1 MPGYLRPTPDI
12 TLDQSYFD
20 PVQKL
25 RVSQPESLIDTDFE
39 YGTQFT
45 KWENLGLTNNRP
57 FAYTS
62 SNQIPNVSEIDFPLN
77 SKTVTVTT
85 SIPHGL
91 VAGSPISVQDT
102 FLSIANGNFIIDSV
116 TVTEFT
122 YTARS
127 VNINSSITSI
137 KDPNKTAIY
146 LADPFTSSRIGLAPN
161 DIEADGKEI
170 TVETSVPHGLSL
182 GGEIAVTGATA
193 STFPPNGSWVVSR
206 IIDANTFVY
215 YVDNAPTGTLNKDN
229 VKIYVRPQAQFL
241 HRPLDGGVLFS
252 ANASSNNQQAIRQ
265 TRKYFRY
272 QSGKGIQISSGTT
285 LKPNLPID
293 KMTRNLQTIT
303 IQTKEQHNLQ
313 SGSTVKIFGSS
324 NTDFNGTFSDIKVTG
339 YNTFTCT
346 IPGSSLTGS
355 AIASGEYYVTV
366 ESWYGCTNRI
376 GMFDSQNGMF
386 FEFDGQVLSA
396 VVRNSIFQLSGKV
409 SVENGSNLVSQTQ
422 PAFET
427 NFSNQLEPGDFI
439 VIRGQSYRV
448 ETINSDEEIS
458 ITPSYRGADADFV
471 LVSKTIDKKI
481 PQSEWNLDTM
491 DGDGPSGY
499 DLDLTKM
506 QMFYIDYSWYGAG
519 FIRFGLRGVDG
530 IVTYC
535 HKIINNNVN
544 AEAYMRSG
552 NLPARYES
560 NTFQKNTTITEN
572 IEDGDLTIYVKST
585 EGFDPDGG
593 TLLIRGGDAFEYVN
607 YTGVNTVDP
616 ETSEIIQCFTGLTRA
631 QSGAT
636 IDVENIE
643 VGQAIGIVD
652 SITGLQVGQRVI
664 HPSFPQNTYLV
675 KITAIPETTTAFV
688 EFNTA
693 ATSTGV
699 DDVISD
705 VLFVPMSS
713 TVGLDFTAS
722 LTNPVSVEPAF
733 PTYSA
738 SISHWGTAVIMDGN
752 FNDDKTLIYTFSQS
766 EKKTIPA
773 SKTITGRTGT
783 GTLGATTFTVSSAT
797 DVVTGMSVSSSG
809 IVQANTVVTDING
822 EVITISQP
830 LVATMPALTDVTF
843 VGGNTKAL
851 FSIRLAPSVD
861 TGIAANFGQRE
872 LINRMQLQLDSV
884 GVLTSTPDSNLV
896 VTAIMNGRPS
906 SDTLWRNAVKD
917 SVVVSNTSLAQIA
930 DYAGNNNKT
939 IILGGEQT
947 GGFYV
952 QGTAAIDLSSIR
964 ELGNSVLG
972 GGNNSAD
979 ESIYPDGPDVLSIV
993 VTNLNATDSVDV
1005 FGRLGWFEAQ
1015 A

>member
-45 KWENLGLTNNRP
+45 KWENIALTNNRP

-62 SNQIPNVSEIDFPLN
+62 SNQIPNISEIDFPVN

-102 FLSIANGNFIIDSV
+102 FLSIANGNFVIDSV

-127 VNINSSITSI
+127 VNIDSSITSI

-161 DIEADGKEI
+161 SMEADGKEI

-182 GGEIAVTGATA
+182 GSEIAVTGAEA
-193 STFPPNGSWVVSR
+193 EDLPPNGSWVVSR

-215 YVDNAPTGTLNKDN
+215 YVDDAPTEPIDKDN

-252 ANASSNNQQAIRQ
+252 ANASSNNQQAVRQ

-293 KMTRNLQTIT
+293 KMTRNLQVIT

-313 SGSTVKIFGSS
+313 SGSTVTIFGAE
-324 NTDFNGTFSDIKVTG
+324 NDDFNGTFSNIQVTG
-339 YNTFTCT
+339 YNTFNCI

-355 AIASGEYYVTV
+355 AIASGEYYAAV

-386 FEFDGQVLSA
+386 FEFDGQTLYA

-409 SVENGSNLVSQTQ
+409 SVENGSNIVSSEPGT
-422 PAFET
+422 AFAT

-535 HKIINNNVN
+535 HKIINNNLN

-572 IEDGDLTIYVKST
+572 IEDGDLTINVKST
-585 EGFDPDGG
+585 EGFDPNGG

-607 YTGVNTVDP
+607 YTGKTL
-616 ETSEIIQCFTGLTRA
+616 TTFTGLTRA

-636 IDVENIE
+636 IDVEDIE
-643 VGQAIGIVD
+643 VGQAIGTVA
-652 SITGLQVGQRVI
+652 SITGLQVGQRVV
-664 HPSFPQNTYLV
+664 HPSFPQNTYVV
-675 KITAIPETTTAFV
+675 KITAIPETTSAFI
-688 EFNTA
+688 EFNTSP
-693 ATSTGV
+693 TSTGV

-722 LTNPVSVEPAF
+722 LTNPVSVEAAF

-738 SISHWGTAVIMDGN
+738 SISHWGTAVIMDGT
-752 FNDDKTLIYTFSQS
+752 FNDDKSLIYTFSQS

-797 DVVTGMSVSSSG
+797 DIVTGMNVSASG
-809 IVQANTVVTDING
+809 IVSENTVVTDING
-822 EVITISQP
+822 ELITISQP
-830 LVATMPALTDVTF
+830 LVGEMPALTAVTF

-884 GVLTSTPDSNLV
+884 GVLTSTADSNLV

-906 SDTLWRNAVKD
+906 SDTLWKNAVSN

-964 ELGNSVLG
+964 ELGNSILG

>member
-1 MPGYLRPTPDI
+1 MPGYLRPNPDI

-45 KWENLGLTNNRP
+45 KWENLALTNNRP
-57 FAYTS
+57 FAYPS
-62 SNQIPNVSEIDFPLN
+62 SNQIPNISEINFPIN
-77 SKTVTVTT
+77 AKVVTVITGTT
-85 SIPHGL
+85 PHGL

-102 FLSIANGNFIIDSV
+102 FLSIANGNFVIDSV
-116 TVTEFT
+116 TLTTFT

-127 VNINSSITSI
+127 VNIDSSITSI

-146 LADPFTSSRIGLAPN
+146 LGEPFTSSRIGLAP
-161 DIEADGKEI
+161 ESMTASGKQI

-182 GGEIAVTGATA
+182 GSEIAVTGATA

-206 IIDANTFVY
+206 ILNANTFIY
-215 YVDNAPTGTLNKDN
+215 YVDNAPTGSLNKSN
-229 VKIYVRPQAQFL
+229 VRIYARPQAQFL

-272 QSGKGIQISSGTT
+272 QSGKGLQISSGTT

-293 KMTRNLQTIT
+293 KMSRSGSTIRV
-303 IQTKEQHNLQ
+303 QTKEQHNLQ
-313 SGSTVKIFGSS
+313 SGSSVTIFGAEQ
-324 NTDFNGTFSDIKVTG
+324 NIFNGTFSDIRVTG
-339 YNTFTCT
+339 YNTFIVFLEGTV
-346 IPGSSLTGS
+346 S
-355 AIASGEYYVTV
+355 AVEEVASGEYYVAV

-386 FEFDGQVLSA
+386 FEFDGQTLYA
-396 VVRNSIFQLSGKV
+396 VVRSSTFQLSGKA
-409 SVENGSNLVSQTQ
+409 SVENGSNLVSQTE

-471 LVSKTIDKKI
+471 LISKTIDKKI

-499 DLDLTKM
+499 NLDLTKM

-530 IVTYC
+530 LVTYC

-544 AEAYMRSG
+544 SEAYMRSG

-572 IEDGDLTIYVKST
+572 IEDGDTTIVVKST

-607 YTGVNTVDP
+607 YAGKTATTFTGVV
-616 ETSEIIQCFTGLTRA
+616 RA

-636 IDVENIE
+636 VDVENILI
-643 VGQAIGIVD
+643 GQAVGTV
-652 SITGLQVGQRVI
+652 SSTAGLQVGQRVI
-664 HPSFPQNTYLV
+664 HPGFSQNTYVV

-693 ATSTGV
+693 STTTSFDNV
-699 DDVISD
+699 MEDV
-705 VLFVPMSS
+705 VFVPMSS

-722 LTNPVSVEPAF
+722 LTNPVSIEAAF

-738 SISHWGTAVIMDGN
+738 SISHWGTAVIMDGT
-752 FNDDKTLIYTFSQS
+752 FNDDKSLIYTFSQS

-797 DVVTGMSVSSSG
+797 DVVTGMNVSSSG
-809 IVQANTVVTDING
+809 IIQENTVVTDING

-830 LVATMPALTDVTF
+830 LVAAMPALTAVTF

-884 GVLTSTPDSNLV
+884 GVLTSTADSNLV

-906 SDTLWRNAVKD
+906 SDTLWTNAVKN

>member
-1 MPGYLRPTPDI
+1 MPGYLRPNPDI

-57 FAYTS
+57 FAYPS
-62 SNQIPNVSEIDFPLN
+62 SNQIPNISEISFPVN
-77 SKTVTVTT
+77 SKAVTVTT
-85 SIPHGL
+85 GIIPHGL

-102 FLSIANGNFIIDSV
+102 FLSIANGNFVIDSV
-116 TVTEFT
+116 TLTTFT

-127 VNINSSITSI
+127 VNIDSSITSI

-146 LADPFTSSRIGLAPN
+146 LGEPFTSSRIGLAP
-161 DIEADGKEI
+161 ESMTASGKQI

-182 GGEIAVTGATA
+182 GSEIAVTGATA

-206 IIDANTFVY
+206 ILNANTFIY
-215 YVDNAPTGTLNKDN
+215 YVDNAPTGSLNKSN
-229 VKIYVRPQAQFL
+229 VRIYARPQAQFL

-293 KMTRNLQTIT
+293 KMIRNLQVIT

-313 SGSTVKIFGSS
+313 SGSNVTIFGAEDD
-324 NTDFNGTFSDIKVTG
+324 DFNGTFSDIQVTG
-339 YNTFTCT
+339 YNTFNCI
-346 IPGSSLTGS
+346 IPGSGLSGS
-355 AIASGEYYVTV
+355 AIASGEYYVAV

-386 FEFDGQVLSA
+386 FEFDGQTLYA
-396 VVRNSIFQLSGKV
+396 VVRSSAFQLSGKA
-409 SVENGSNLVSQTQ
+409 SVENGSNLVSQTE

-471 LVSKTIDKKI
+471 LISKTIDKKI

-499 DLDLTKM
+499 NLDLTKM

-530 IVTYC
+530 LVTYC

-544 AEAYMRSG
+544 SEAYMRSG

-572 IEDGDLTIYVKST
+572 IEDGDTTIVVKST

-607 YTGVNTVDP
+607 YAGKTATTFTGVV
-616 ETSEIIQCFTGLTRA
+616 RA

-643 VGQAIGIVD
+643 VGQAIGTVD
-652 SITGLQVGQRVI
+652 STAGLQVGQRVI
-664 HPSFPQNTYLV
+664 HPGFPQNTYVV

-693 ATSTGV
+693 STSTTV
-699 DDVISD
+699 DDVMED

-722 LTNPVSVEPAF
+722 PTSPVSIEPAF

-738 SISHWGTAVIMDGN
+738 SISHWGTAVIMDGT
-752 FNDDKTLIYTFSQS
+752 FNDDKSLIYTFSQS

-797 DVVTGMSVSSSG
+797 DIVTGMNVSSSG
-809 IVQANTVVTDING
+809 IIQENTVVTDING
-822 EVITISQP
+822 QVITISQP
-830 LVATMPALTDVTF
+830 LVAAMPALTAVTF

-884 GVLTSTPDSNLV
+884 GVLTSTPESSLV
-896 VTAIMNGRPS
+896 VTAIINGRPS
-906 SDTLWRNAVKD
+906 SDTLWTNAVKN
-917 SVVVSNTSLAQIA
+917 SVVLSNTSLAQIA

-952 QGTAAIDLSSIR
+952 QGTAAIDLTSIR
-964 ELGNSVLG
+964 ELGNSILG